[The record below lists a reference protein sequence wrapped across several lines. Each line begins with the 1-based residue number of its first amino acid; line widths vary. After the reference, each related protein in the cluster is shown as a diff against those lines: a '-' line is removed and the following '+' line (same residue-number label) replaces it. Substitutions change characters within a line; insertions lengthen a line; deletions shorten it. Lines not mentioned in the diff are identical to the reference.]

1 MYLVAWTRLTWNTAV
16 FWRVGKIQANIC
28 QCCKDILDDP
38 DEEMKADIRSDIE
51 AMMKQI
57 FLI

>member
-1 MYLVAWTRLTWNTAV
+1 
-16 FWRVGKIQANIC
+16 VGKIQANIC